1 MRKNNF
7 NEKEKRKKIDV
18 FDISESEDNDEI
30 RK

>member
-1 MRKNNF
+1 MRKNND
-7 NEKEKRKKIDV
+7 NEIEKRKKIDV